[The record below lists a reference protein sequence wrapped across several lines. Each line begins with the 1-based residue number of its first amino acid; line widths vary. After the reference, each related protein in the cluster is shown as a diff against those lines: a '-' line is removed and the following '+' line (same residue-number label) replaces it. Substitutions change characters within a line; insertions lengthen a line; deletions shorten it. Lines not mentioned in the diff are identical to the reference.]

1 MACVYYTASSL
12 DGFVVDEANSL
23 DWLTSRTIDPRGA
36 FGYEAFAEGVGAL
49 AMGASTYE
57 WLVANQPGDWMY
69 DQPTWV
75 LTHRPEIIVEG
86 HPVRTFAGDVTDL
99 HPMLV
104 AAAADRDVW
113 VVGGGQVA
121 AQFAAAGL
129 IDEMI
134 VSYAPCSLGTGARV
148 LPLRTEWSLQEV
160 GRNGDFVCARWAAER
175 TGGD

>member
-1 MACVYYTASSL
+1 ML
-12 DGFVVDEANSL
+12 
-23 DWLTSRTIDPRGA
+23 
-36 FGYEAFAEGVGAL
+36 
-49 AMGASTYE
+49 
-57 WLVANQPGDWMY
+57 GD
-69 DQPTWV
+69 
-75 LTHRPEIIVEG
+75 L
-86 HPVRTFAGDVTDL
+86 FAGDVTDL

-175 TGGD
+175 AGGD